1 MNFRITIA
9 ILVAFNGVFTT
20 PGSVCGQVLSN
31 DVKGRVIDDQLIE
44 RRGHPITMDG
54 TNILLFDQPGGVPS
68 VLPLRRAIVLV
79 VGESTYRGQASVDR
93 YQARRAGDLDPIR
106 SRFIETTDGQRI
118 PGSLVRDGDGR
129 MSWRSAWLPN
139 LKLDPEKLK
148 TVRLQEDA
156 EILEAEDADLVLL
169 ANGDRIEGLVESIG
183 ASLVVELVG
192 GDRDGDV
199 LEVPIERV
207 ASISLVNPPV
217 EPKGVMVWYR
227 GGHRLLGS
235 GLDVEDD
242 GYSRLRRPALGG
254 DVSEVPSEYLVGV
267 SFVADQVRPWSSLEW
282 TREPGSAELIRPWIP
297 PITRMEGHYPISAAP
312 LRIPGGM
319 KASAELP
326 WDRARFR
333 VVVERAPDAGSGSCT
348 FIVRDGDRE
357 VSRQV
362 VDPARPVVVVT
373 GEVDEGPLVFEVDP
387 GEDGPFDD
395 DVVLREALLMRM
407 EG

>member
-1 MNFRITIA
+1 MNPRITIA
-9 ILVAFNGVFTT
+9 TLVTLTSVFTT
-20 PGSVCGQVLSN
+20 PESVHGQILSN

-44 RRGHPITMDG
+44 HRGHPITMDG

-68 VLPLRRAIVLV
+68 VIPSRRAIVLM
-79 VGESTYRGQASVDR
+79 VGEPTYREQGSVDR

-118 PGSLVRDGDGR
+118 PGSLISNGSGR
-129 MSWRSAWLPN
+129 MSWRSAWLPD
-139 LKLDPEKLK
+139 LKLDPEKL
-148 TVRLQEDA
+148 TAVRLQEDA
-156 EILEAEDADLVLL
+156 EILEVEDADLVLL
-169 ANGDRIEGLVESIG
+169 ANGDRIEGLVDSIG
-183 ASLVVELVG
+183 ASLVLELVG
-192 GDRDGDV
+192 GDQDGDV

-207 ASISLVNPPV
+207 ASISLMNPPV
-217 EPKGVMVWYR
+217 EPNGVMVWYR

-235 GLDVEDD
+235 GIDVEDD
-242 GYSRLRRPALGG
+242 GYSRLRRPVLGG
-254 DVSEVPSEYLVGV
+254 DVAEVPSEYLVGV
-267 SFVADQVRPWSSLEW
+267 SFAADRVRPWSSLEW
-282 TREPGSAELIRPWIP
+282 TREPGNAGSIRPWIP

-357 VSRQV
+357 VSRHV
-362 VDPARPVVVVT
+362 VDPTSPVVVVT
-373 GEVDEGPLVFEVDP
+373 GEIGEGPLVFEVDP
-387 GEDGPFDD
+387 GEDGPFEDD
-395 DVVLREALLMRM
+395 IVLREALLVRM